1 MKKALYLVIVFL
13 MPVIS
18 ALIAIDHFQDIW
30 IWLYLPFGLVYSIF
44 IWKKPNDSMM
54 VWVTLTPIFFLMLVL
69 IVIPVWVGFES
80 GAIHAL
86 QFFLIVGIVAIPA
99 TLVSGSIYV
108 LMAYAIYA
116 LFRKYDLLP
125 TSSSQENEN

>member
-1 MKKALYLVIVFL
+1 MKKALYLALVFM

-18 ALIAIDHFQDIW
+18 ALIPIDHFQDIW

-54 VWVTLTPIFFLMLVL
+54 VWVTLTPVFFLMLVL
-69 IVIPVWVGFES
+69 IVIPGWVGVES

-86 QFFLIVGIVAIPA
+86 QFFLVVAIVAIPA
-99 TLVSGSIYV
+99 AIISGPIYV
-108 LMAYAIYA
+108 LLAYAIFV

-125 TSSSQENEN
+125 ASS